1 MRTET
6 GLRNSRLLAQ
16 ELRRGQSGPIVCVI
30 TAGATTGPFLRGR
43 ERHLA
48 DFVAMSA
55 TRGVE
60 TGLEGNDIIYPLNFR
75 LRTEVCA
82 RTVMKATRCIDIF
95 ESVMGCGSERCYAAC
110 RDSTQRIRAT
120 QLIADVSWH
129 RCRRVSKFFENVLCP
144 LSDTY
149 SRLRPALSVSLS
161 RSNELGRDEGRMY
174 FWSAPTSLRLVWVWV
189 CV

>member
-1 MRTET
+1 
-6 GLRNSRLLAQ
+6 
-16 ELRRGQSGPIVCVI
+16 
-30 TAGATTGPFLRGR
+30 
-43 ERHLA
+43 
-48 DFVAMSA
+48 MSA

-60 TGLEGNDIIYPLNFR
+60 TGLEGNDIIYPLNSR

-129 RCRRVSKFFENVLCP
+129 RRRRVSEFFENVLCP

-161 RSNELGRDEGRMY
+161 RSNELGRGEGRIV
-174 FWSAPTSLRLVWVWV
+174 FWV
-189 CV
+189 CADQLTTGLGLGLCLISPVASLANSSRLGRVQPSRSDSRGRQRRPSLYPDQCRPYQFLVS